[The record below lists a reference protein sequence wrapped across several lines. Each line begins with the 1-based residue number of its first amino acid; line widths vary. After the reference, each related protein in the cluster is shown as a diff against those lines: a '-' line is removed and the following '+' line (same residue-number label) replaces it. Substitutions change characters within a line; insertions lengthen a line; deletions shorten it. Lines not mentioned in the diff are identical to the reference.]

1 MKLRLP
7 TILLLIWLCLT
18 CQGVAQINVSLH
30 LPRTSFLLNE
40 PTVATLTISNLA
52 GQDLLF
58 EDSPDFGP
66 WCRLE
71 LKALRGDF
79 VSPRRE
85 EISFPPLIVPSGKTI
100 SRTINVSDFFFLD
113 HPGQYKIRVGVFF
126 APTRA
131 EFYTQSTFNADPGR
145 MEWAQTVGIP
155 EAGNN
160 GGKFRT
166 FSLVTHQRPEGIF
179 LYAKLEGKEEGI
191 RFSPFFLGRLLSAM
205 KPQPQ
210 FDASNNLYVFH
221 ASSDSTYVLS
231 QIDVDTGK
239 FGQALYRPST
249 PRAGRPAMS
258 KDAKGHLV
266 ISGGIRVHEEELT
279 PKSTSRSLLSERP
292 EEFQPKPAR

>member
-18 CQGVAQINVSLH
+18 CHGVAQINVSLH

-40 PTVATLTISNLA
+40 PTVATITISNLA

-145 MEWAQTVGIP
+145 MEWAQQLQRKSLTSGAVDSDVVPG
-155 EAGNN
+155 ALGKTGK
-160 GGKFRT
+160 GGK
-166 FSLVTHQRPEGIF
+166 
-179 LYAKLEGKEEGI
+179 GKKGKGKGKGKGK
-191 RFSPFFLGRLLSAM
+191 R
-205 KPQPQ
+205 
-210 FDASNNLYVFH
+210 D
-221 ASSDSTYVLS
+221 SSRDSTEPPH
-231 QIDVDTGK
+231 I
-239 FGQALYRPST
+239 
-249 PRAGRPAMS
+249 
-258 KDAKGHLV
+258 
-266 ISGGIRVHEEELT
+266 
-279 PKSTSRSLLSERP
+279 
-292 EEFQPKPAR
+292 